1 VTADVRCYVV
11 RHADAGKRGAIADD
25 RRPLTDRG
33 RTQADSIAAALADA
47 GITHLL
53 ASPYTRCVETLEPLA
68 ARIGVGIETRDDLGE
83 GNHGT
88 VALALVEGA
97 SAPLA
102 LCSHGDVIGELMD
115 MLHRRGVPLDDD
127 RVAKGSTWTLIVR
140 DGTVVAANYVPAPRH
155 DHA

>member
-1 VTADVRCYVV
+1 MSDEIRCYVV

-33 RTQADSIAAALADA
+33 RTQADGIATALADA

-53 ASPYTRCVETLEPLA
+53 ASPYTRCIETLAPLA
-68 ARIGVGIETRDDLGE
+68 ELIGVEIETRDDLGE
-83 GNHGT
+83 GNQGN

-97 SAPLA
+97 ATPLA

-115 MLHRRGVPLDDD
+115 VLHRRGVALDDD
-127 RVAKGSTWTLIVR
+127 RVAKGSTWTLTVR
-140 DGTVVAANYVPAPRH
+140 DGAVVAAQYVPAPRN
-155 DHA
+155 DRS